1 MFQNENIVK
10 YILKILSRRARFEK
24 CFILV
29 WNNLECTNLCTSCM
43 KKIQNFPKSME
54 EHCKVVGE
62 IFLEKCKKPE
72 GGGRKSP
79 PPLMKLGLKDII
91 LYFSFTEG

>member
-54 EHCKVVGE
+54 EHCQRYY
-62 IFLEKCKKPE
+62 IQDKKS
-72 GGGRKSP
+72 RMFHNSV
-79 PPLMKLGLKDII
+79 
-91 LYFSFTEG
+91 